1 MQQIETDIKKRKK
14 KKKECLLLCAWRL
27 FNNFHM
33 ASPLIVSN
41 KETFCGYSLV
51 ANCILSLHFYDLHFQ
66 SVVRIGISHLVVFC
80 LWSSLK
86 KYGNVTRVKSNW
98 INCYNWWSFRFMN
111 LVSVVFRLRTWK
123 RKEEKKREGN
133 IQMRIIN
140 ETQGGPIDK
149 KQKVKIGT

>member
-1 MQQIETDIKKRKK
+1 
-14 KKKECLLLCAWRL
+14 
-27 FNNFHM
+27 M

-86 KYGNVTRVKSNW
+86 NMEMSQGQNQ
-98 INCYNWWSFRFMN
+98 IE
-111 LVSVVFRLRTWK
+111 LIAIIGGVSGL
-123 RKEEKKREGN
+123 
-133 IQMRIIN
+133 
-140 ETQGGPIDK
+140 
-149 KQKVKIGT
+149 